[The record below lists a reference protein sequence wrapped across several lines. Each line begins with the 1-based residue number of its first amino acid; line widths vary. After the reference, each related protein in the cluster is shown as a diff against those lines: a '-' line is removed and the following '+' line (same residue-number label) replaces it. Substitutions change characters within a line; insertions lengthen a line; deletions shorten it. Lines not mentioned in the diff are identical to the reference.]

1 MKTFFENVKL
11 SDPDININL
20 TDFDLEMKMFCVGT
34 VFKVSVGVKVTSSP
48 SHKYSF
54 PLSSI
59 SYSLFTLKGE
69 LHYFFTS
76 ARFLIVELLL
86 ECRKC
91 KTNK

>member
-1 MKTFFENVKL
+1 MLKPYSYKYSKIINSIQL

-59 SYSLFTLKGE
+59 SIFS
-69 LHYFFTS
+69 
-76 ARFLIVELLL
+76 
-86 ECRKC
+86 
-91 KTNK
+91 N